1 MKKLFGI
8 ACLAPATLAIGLVLS
23 GCQSQAQKEVHQQA
37 KAVDESYHAQA
48 DITQALAAGSPNA
61 TDAKNDADNLRT
73 LGDRTKKHLD
83 KEADELGKVP
93 KK

>member
-8 ACLAPATLAIGLVLS
+8 ASLAPATLTIGLALS

-37 KAVDESYHAQA
+37 KAVDESYKAQA

-61 TDAKNDADNLRT
+61 AEAKNQADNLRE

-83 KEADELGKVP
+83 READHLP
-93 KK
+93 KQ